1 MKIPEYVALPY
12 AIIFVS
18 CIMDLDTCV
27 DSHENLKVL
36 GHLLVHQQ
44 IYFQGTSVVEEP
56 KRLSMVLFDG
66 HSSSKPPS

>member
-27 DSHENLKVL
+27 DSHENLKV
-36 GHLLVHQQ
+36 
-44 IYFQGTSVVEEP
+44 SWP
-56 KRLSMVLFDG
+56 SA
-66 HSSSKPPS
+66 SSSANILPRYFSSGGAQETIYGTV